1 MVNRH
6 TNANTFFACM
16 ISLCQ
21 KISIFDFVNKF
32 KDTTMEIFCKNNNKS
47 FSCKPGMSFSD
58 IFTEAGIELKGCPLC
73 ASTNGKIVDMNT
85 CVYQDSDVEF
95 LDVTTSIGARVYSLG
110 LVFVLAKA
118 IAELYP
124 GGTMRVSNAISKGF
138 YCPVE
143 IGKEVSTTDVEKIQE
158 RMKEIVARKL
168 PFVRHTAHTDKVIEI
183 MRAAGREDTVG
194 LLESCGTIYSTYYT
208 LEDMPDW
215 FFGVLP
221 PHTGCLSVFEL
232 EPMFH
237 GVLVRVPQK
246 ANPALLEPMVRQ
258 EKMFEIFKEHHDWMS
273 ILGFST
279 IGELN
284 KAVAAGQ
291 TNMIINVAEALQAK
305 KIVHIADSIV
315 ERRYENSN
323 LKLILISG
331 PSSSGKTTFSKRLQV
346 QLMAHGLS
354 PKVLSLDDYFLDREH
369 TPIDENGEYD
379 FESLYAIDL
388 PFFNAQLKDL
398 LAGKTV
404 QTPTFNFKKGG
415 LREFTNEPMTLGSN
429 DILLIEGIHAL
440 NPELIPDI
448 PAESRFLIY
457 VSALTAIRIDNHN
470 YIPTT
475 DNRLLRRMTRDYKY
489 RSYSAQNTISRW
501 ASVRA
506 GEEKWIFPYQE
517 NADAMFNS
525 AMLFEI
531 AVIKDM
537 VAPLLEEVQ
546 ENSDEYIKASQLRDF
561 LKLFRTIP
569 SQNLPPT
576 SLVREFI
583 GGSSF
588 HY

>member
-1 MVNRH
+1 
-6 TNANTFFACM
+6 
-16 ISLCQ
+16 
-21 KISIFDFVNKF
+21 
-32 KDTTMEIFCKNNNKS
+32 MEILCKNNNKS
-47 FSCKPGMSFSD
+47 FPCKPGMSFSQ
-58 IFTEAGIELKGCPLC
+58 ILEVCGRPTGHTALC
-73 ASTNGKIVDMNT
+73 ANANGRIYDMSS
-85 CVYQDSDVEF
+85 CLYEDADVEF
-95 LDVTTSIGARVYSLG
+95 LDVTTNIGARVYCLG
-110 LVFVLAKA
+110 LVFLLSKA
-118 IAELYP
+118 VSELFP
-124 GGTMRVSNAISKGF
+124 GGSIRVSNAISKGF

-143 IGKEVSTTDVEKIQE
+143 IGRVLTGSDIRAIEE
-158 RMKEIVARKL
+158 RMHSLVERDL
-168 PFVRHTAHTDKVIEI
+168 PFVRHTAHTTQVADI
-183 MRAAGREDTVG
+183 MRKAGREDTAL
-194 LLESCGTIYSTYYT
+194 LLETGGTIYSTYYT

-221 PHTGCLSVFEL
+221 PSTGCLDLFGIVSMEG
-232 EPMFH
+232 

-246 ANPALLEPMVRQ
+246 SDPSKLEPMVRQ
-258 EKMFEIFKEHHDWMS
+258 EKMFNIFYEHHEWMS

-284 KAVAAGQ
+284 RAIAAGQ

-315 ERRYENSN
+315 ERRNENGR
-323 LKLILISG
+323 LKLVLISG

-346 QLMAHGLS
+346 QLMAHGLT
-354 PKVLSLDDYFLDREH
+354 PKVLSLDDYFMDREH
-369 TPIDENGEYD
+369 TPLDENGEYD

-388 PFFNAQLKDL
+388 PFFNMQLKQL
-398 LAGKTV
+398 LAGETV

-415 LREFTNEPMTLGSN
+415 VREFTGKPLTLGTN

-448 PAESRFLIY
+448 PEECRFLIY
-457 VSALTAIRIDNHN
+457 VSALTSIRIDNHN

-475 DNRLLRRMTRDYKY
+475 DNRLLRRITRDHKY
-489 RSYSAQNTISRW
+489 RSYSAQNTIARW
-501 ASVRA
+501 ASVRN

-537 VAPLLEEVQ
+537 VASLLDEVPA
-546 ENSDEYIKASQLRDF
+546 NSDQYIKASQLRDF
-561 LKLFRTIP
+561 LKLFHAIP

>member
-1 MVNRH
+1 
-6 TNANTFFACM
+6 
-16 ISLCQ
+16 
-21 KISIFDFVNKF
+21 
-32 KDTTMEIFCKNNNKS
+32 MEILCKNNNKS
-47 FSCKPGMSFSD
+47 LSCNPGTPFSE
-58 IFTEAGIELKGCPLC
+58 IFKISGAQLSGTPLC
-73 ASTNGKIVDMNT
+73 VSSNGRIFGMDARIFEAA
-85 CVYQDSDVEF
+85 DIEF
-95 LDVTTSIGARVYSLG
+95 LDQTTNIGARVYSMG
-110 LVFVLAKA
+110 LVFILSKA
-118 IAELYP
+118 VAELYP
-124 GGTMRVSNAISKGF
+124 GGSIRVSNAISKGF

-143 IGKEVSTTDVEKIQE
+143 IDHKITNADVEAIE
-158 RMKEIVARKL
+158 RRMRELICQDI
-168 PFVRHTAHTDKVIEI
+168 PFVRHTAHTPEVIEI
-183 MRAAGREDTVG
+183 MRKAGRPDTAL
-194 LLESCGTIYSTYYT
+194 LLETTGSIYSTYYT
-208 LEDMPDW
+208 LLDMPDW

-221 PHTGCLSVFEL
+221 PSTGCMEIFGLQL
-232 EPMFH
+232 MDY

-246 ANPALLEPMVRQ
+246 TDPSKLEPAIPQ
-258 EKMFEIFKEHHDWMS
+258 DKMFEIFREHHEWMS

-279 IGELN
+279 LGELN
-284 KAVAAGQ
+284 SAVANGQ
-291 TNMIINVAEALQAK
+291 ANMIINVAEALQAK
-305 KIVHIADSIV
+305 KIVHIADSIA
-315 ERRYENSN
+315 ERRQMDSS
-323 LKLILISG
+323 LKLVLISG

-346 QLMAHGLS
+346 QLMAHGLT

-388 PFFNAQLKDL
+388 PFFNQQLKQL
-398 LAGKTV
+398 LAGESV
-404 QTPTFNFKKGG
+404 VLPTFNFKKGG
-415 LREFTNEPMTLGSN
+415 VREFVNPPMSLGKN

-448 PAESRFLIY
+448 PASSRFLIY
-457 VSALTAIRIDNHN
+457 VSALTSIRIDNHN

-489 RSYSAQNTISRW
+489 RSYSAQNTIGRW
-501 ASVRA
+501 ASVRS

-537 VAPLLEEVQ
+537 VAPLLDEVPQ
-546 ENSDEYIKASQLRDF
+546 NCDEYTKASQLRDF